1 MPLER
6 PEQQF
11 KEPKDTPKTRAEN
24 TVSPQI
30 LGQII
35 HEAYGLKFDGSM
47 TEPASLESLSER
59 FAPKEI
65 IFALKTGLLM
75 ESLPKLVETID
86 PGSFVPVQAEG
97 YFSNGERTFQFN
109 QPEDLKDEFG
119 ELNYQ
124 RLKLY
129 LRGLIGQQVDH
140 FFKNDFQEK
149 RPNAFKIMQNLN
161 EDEEVLSALDL
172 GLDHI
177 LAMHQFIADRVD
189 PELIGPSFEKSL
201 PVLYK
206 LARQE
211 VFQALGLVKYEF
223 KEVASPKEKV
233 LFDRLAEHLRGL
245 PTGTLNSIRRNT
257 ITDLL
262 KLIEA
267 WELKDPVYF
276 DTAVDLESELEDTE
290 LFIDSLTGRRMPPC
304 IAKLEAPEIKKFFTD
319 ELQSAYGRLDFLIA
333 EEETL
338 PDHLQSDLMA
348 IRMSYSL
355 TLADEFFE
363 IVTDKEAVPHVEL
376 VAGAKEAGRKE
387 SSKLLR
393 LPDDSSVPM
402 DLAVPQTK
410 TIGCAA
416 LHAAMPYTATLETM
430 SQNTKFHPSKLN
442 GIGLTTLL
450 ALQVIRRYEDS
461 ELDQKKIEYKAA

>member
-1 MPLER
+1 MSLER
-6 PEQQF
+6 HEQPNGS
-11 KEPKDTPKTRAEN
+11 EDAAKTRAEN
-24 TVSPQI
+24 TVSPRV

-35 HEAYGLKFDGSM
+35 HETYGLKFVGST
-47 TEPASLESLSER
+47 TEPASLESLKKR
-59 FAPKEI
+59 FTEKEI

-75 ESLPKLVETID
+75 DSLPQLVETIKPD
-86 PGSFVPVQAEG
+86 SFAPAEATG
-97 YFSNGERTFQFN
+97 YFAGGEHDFQFN
-109 QPEDLKDEFG
+109 GPEDLKDEFE
-119 ELNYQ
+119 ELNYA

-129 LRGLIGQQVDH
+129 LRGLIGQHVDH
-140 FFKNDFQEK
+140 YFENDFKEK
-149 RPNAFKIMQNLN
+149 RPNAFKIMQDLG
-161 EDEEVLSALDL
+161 EDEDVLSALDL

-177 LAMHQFIADRVD
+177 LAMHKFITDRVD

-206 LARQE
+206 IARQE
-211 VFQALGLVKYEF
+211 VLQALGLVQHEF
-223 KEVASPKEKV
+223 KEVASPRQKE
-233 LFDRLAEHLRGL
+233 LFDRLAKHLHDL
-245 PTGTLNSIRRNT
+245 PTRTLNTIRRNT
-257 ITDLL
+257 VTDLL
-262 KLIEA
+262 GLIER
-267 WELKDPVYF
+267 WGLKDPVYF
-276 DTAVDLESELEDTE
+276 DTAVDLESELVDTE
-290 LFIDSLTGRRMPPC
+290 LFIGSLTGRRLPPC
-304 IAKLEAPEIKKFFTD
+304 IDKLEVSEVKKFFTY
-319 ELQSAYGRLDFLIA
+319 ELQSAYLRLHYLID

-363 IVTDKEAVPHVEL
+363 MASDTGAVPRVEL
-376 VAGAKEAGRKE
+376 IAGTQEAGRKE

-416 LHAAMPYTATLETM
+416 LHAALPYTAVLETM
-430 SQNTKFHPSKLN
+430 SQNTQFHPSKLN

-450 ALQVIRRYEDS
+450 ALNVIRQYENS
-461 ELDQKKIEYKAA
+461 KVAHEKI